1 MEMPRKKVMI
11 RLQWNIVSKQERVKT
26 LRAIMVEFL
35 LPRIDFVIIL
45 DVIEGIRS
53 QYSKT
58 T

>member
-1 MEMPRKKVMI
+1 MEIPRKKVMI
-11 RLQWNIVSKQERVKT
+11 RLQWNIVSKQESVKT

-45 DVIEGIRS
+45 DVVEGIRN